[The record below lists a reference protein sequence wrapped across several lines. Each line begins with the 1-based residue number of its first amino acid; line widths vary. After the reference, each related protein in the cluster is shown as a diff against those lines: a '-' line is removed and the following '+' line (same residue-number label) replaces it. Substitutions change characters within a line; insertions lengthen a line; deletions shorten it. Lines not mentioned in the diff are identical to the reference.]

1 MVRLMAQ
8 SKSKEHYFKILRKHD
23 VSEMVEKKGQFSYL
37 SWADAVDVLRQLK
50 PESTWRVIKD
60 EQTGW
65 PYTVTESGC
74 FVEVEVTVDDIPLS
88 QIHPILDNRNQTIE
102 KPNAFQVNTSI
113 QRCLAKA
120 IALHGLGLYLYRG
133 EDLPDAD
140 GLTKEQNDELTKI
153 LSKIEDG
160 ELVGDINK
168 KVASGK
174 INSRNYEACK
184 NKQTTMI
191 GA

>member
-113 QRCLAKA
+113 QRCLANA

-140 GLTKEQNDELTKI
+140 GLTKEQNDELAKI

-184 NKQTTMI
+184 NKLTTMI

>member
-140 GLTKEQNDELTKI
+140 GLTKEQNDELAKI

-184 NKQTTMI
+184 NKLTTMI

>member
-1 MVRLMAQ
+1 MTQ
-8 SKSKEHYFKILRKHD
+8 SKSKEHYFKVLRKHD
-23 VSEMVEKKGQFSYL
+23 VSEMVEKKGQFNYL

-50 PESTWRVIKD
+50 PDATWKTIKD

-65 PYTVTESGC
+65 PYTVTDSGC
-74 FVEVEVTVDDIPLS
+74 FVEVEVTIDDIALS
-88 QIHPILDNRNQTIE
+88 QIHPILDNRNQTVKE
-102 KPNAFQVNTSI
+102 PNAFQVNTSI

-140 GLTKEQNDELTKI
+140 GITKEQSDELTKI
-153 LSKIEDG
+153 LSKINDS
-160 ELVGDINK
+160 ELVGDINN

-174 INSRNYEACK
+174 INSRNYDACK
-184 NKQTTMI
+184 NKLTTMM

>member
-74 FVEVEVTVDDIPLS
+74 FVEVEVTVDGISLS
-88 QIHPILDNRNQTIE
+88 QIHPVLNHKNQAIDQ
-102 KPNAFQVNTSI
+102 PNAFQINTSI

-140 GLTKEQNDELTKI
+140 GLTKEQNDELAKI

-184 NKQTTMI
+184 NKLTAMI

>member
-8 SKSKEHYFKILRKHD
+8 SKSKEHYFKVLRKHD

-140 GLTKEQNDELTKI
+140 GLTKEQNDELAKI

-184 NKQTTMI
+184 NKLTTMI

>member
-184 NKQTTMI
+184 NKLTTMI

>member
-1 MVRLMAQ
+1 MAQ
-8 SKSKEHYFKILRKHD
+8 SKSKEHYFKVLRKHD

-50 PESTWRVIKD
+50 PESTWKVVKD

-74 FVEVEVTVDDIPLS
+74 FVEVEVTVDDIALS
-88 QIHPILDNRNQTIE
+88 QIHPILDNRNQTIKE
-102 KPNAFQVNTSI
+102 PNAFQVNTSI

-184 NKQTTMI
+184 NKLTTMI

>member
-74 FVEVEVTVDDIPLS
+74 FVEVEVTVDYIPLS

-184 NKQTTMI
+184 NKLTTMI

>member
-120 IALHGLGLYLYRG
+120 IALHGLG
-133 EDLPDAD
+133 
-140 GLTKEQNDELTKI
+140 
-153 LSKIEDG
+153 
-160 ELVGDINK
+160 
-168 KVASGK
+168 
-174 INSRNYEACK
+174 
-184 NKQTTMI
+184 
-191 GA
+191 

>member
-60 EQTGW
+60 EQTGG
-65 PYTVTESGC
+65 PYTVTERGC

-184 NKQTTMI
+184 NKLTTMI

>member
-102 KPNAFQVNTSI
+102 KPNSFQVNTSI

-184 NKQTTMI
+184 NKLTTMI

>member
-1 MVRLMAQ
+1 M
-8 SKSKEHYFKILRKHD
+8 
-23 VSEMVEKKGQFSYL
+23 
-37 SWADAVDVLRQLK
+37 
-50 PESTWRVIKD
+50 
-60 EQTGW
+60 
-65 PYTVTESGC
+65 
-74 FVEVEVTVDDIPLS
+74 
-88 QIHPILDNRNQTIE
+88 
-102 KPNAFQVNTSI
+102 
-113 QRCLAKA
+113 
-120 IALHGLGLYLYRG
+120 HGLGLYLYRG

-184 NKQTTMI
+184 NKLTTMI

>member
-1 MVRLMAQ
+1 M
-8 SKSKEHYFKILRKHD
+8 
-23 VSEMVEKKGQFSYL
+23 
-37 SWADAVDVLRQLK
+37 
-50 PESTWRVIKD
+50 
-60 EQTGW
+60 
-65 PYTVTESGC
+65 
-74 FVEVEVTVDDIPLS
+74 
-88 QIHPILDNRNQTIE
+88 
-102 KPNAFQVNTSI
+102 
-113 QRCLAKA
+113 
-120 IALHGLGLYLYRG
+120 HGLGLYLYRG

-184 NKQTTMI
+184 TKLTTMI

>member
-8 SKSKEHYFKILRKHD
+8 SKSKEHYFKVLRKHD
-23 VSEMVEKKGQFSYL
+23 LAELIAKKGQFSYL

-140 GLTKEQNDELTKI
+140 GLTKEQNDELAKI

-184 NKQTTMI
+184 NKLTTMI